1 MQSPKGSRGPHEP
14 VRRQPST
21 HTKQI
26 CCDESYYL
34 VRLAPL
40 RSGHVQAMGALGR
53 GAVLALMATCNFVV
67 FTFVALLGPFFP
79 SYARSTY
86 DASSLEI
93 GLVFALV
100 SAHDTRITC
109 LSYTSSTMSDLS
121 PTCSVSPVPDRADRS
136 VPAGVA
142 AVQSPGPRERVQCG
156 AGAAVGV
163 HGALRP
169 QLLHATLH
177 GS

>member
-1 MQSPKGSRGPHEP
+1 
-14 VRRQPST
+14 
-21 HTKQI
+21 
-26 CCDESYYL
+26 
-34 VRLAPL
+34 
-40 RSGHVQAMGALGR
+40 MGALGR

-100 SAHDTRITC
+100 SALTLASRI
-109 LSYTSSTMSDLS
+109 S
-121 PTCSVSPVPDRADRS
+121 PTHPAPCLTRPPACSVSPVPDRADRS

-142 AVQSPGPRERVQCG
+142 AVQSPGPRERVQCR
-156 AGAAVGV
+156 ARAAIGV
-163 HGALRP
+163 HGAFRP